1 MKEFLKL
8 FFLCVFIFPAQLI
21 VSEISPHQ
29 PITVNQRHAKLET
42 LLFTIEKRLAIM
54 HEITR
59 IKWNLHLPIQDLSR
73 EQELLDS
80 LFKQRIWL
88 RT

>member
-54 HEITR
+54 HEIAPYKMESSSSDTR
-59 IKWNLHLPIQDLSR
+59 PFKRTGTSR
-73 EQELLDS
+73 
-80 LFKQRIWL
+80 FFI
-88 RT
+88 